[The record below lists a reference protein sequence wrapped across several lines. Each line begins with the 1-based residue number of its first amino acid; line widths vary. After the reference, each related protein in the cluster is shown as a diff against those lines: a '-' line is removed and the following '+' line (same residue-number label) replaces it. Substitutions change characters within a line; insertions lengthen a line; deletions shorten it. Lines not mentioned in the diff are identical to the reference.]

1 MLIKPLKNKG
11 QGSPK
16 AVLRYLLDKPNN
28 QATVLKGEPTISQ
41 ALAESLSY
49 QKPYEAWVLSF
60 EEKELSEEVKHEI
73 IEEFERAFLPYF
85 QDDRSRYNITWIEH
99 SDKDRVELNFFM
111 PKVDLKTEK
120 QISMFNKSRKE
131 DWELANNFRDYI
143 NAHYNLTNPM
153 DESKAQFV
161 KGSDWLYKAKS
172 QTAKD
177 IKQLIDEIDKGS
189 RAMLESGAINNRDEL
204 IEKLEMAGFEIAR
217 KRDKF
222 ITIKNPNGGRNIPLK
237 GVLFDESTSY
247 ESVRAFSRNSKTID
261 PRERVSAREE
271 NRATVGNGR
280 DRIDETLETHRN
292 SPRNGSEH
300 FRGKLEESIELR
312 RKMQQRAFDELS
324 GRGKAFNRIDTE
336 SRELNSE
343 LRANDRRDFSE
354 TPNAKDT
361 IRRDRDAIHGA
372 ENLISNDR
380 ASENNAQ
387 HVIKSEPTG
396 EREYFRGS
404 RNERESQESL
414 DGNIDTLEVY
424 AFNRDISIPA
434 RGWIKP
440 LQPTFDQFSVSRN
453 MARKRKR
460 HTDDLSTASELEQ
473 AEQSDNQRAREYA
486 HSLEREND
494 GRETA
499 LPSLTETESKLTGRN
514 LNESSSQAFT
524 PSKMYERS
532 EHNARHLRNGN
543 ERARY
548 IFGANA
554 ERSSNSEGYSV
565 DEHYSNSGAVSENR
579 RNPRE
584 HLEELRGNLRSI
596 GDRAEKYRADNET
609 SGSPRTGLQHLAQWL
624 TEQSEFKSISERLKS
639 IGERIKSIG
648 EGIGDTVQRVRE
660 HRRALEL
667 EEQKRRAEQAYQ
679 APRPSSSGMRFKM

>member
-11 QGSPK
+11 RGSPK
-16 AVLRYLLDKPNN
+16 AVLRYLLNKPDG
-28 QATVLKGEPTISQ
+28 QAKVLKGDPTISQ

-60 EEKELSEEVKHEI
+60 EEKELSEEVKLEI

-143 NAHYNLTNPM
+143 NEHYNLTNPM

-177 IKQLIDEIDKGS
+177 LKQFIDGIDKAS
-189 RAMLESGAINNRDEL
+189 REMLYSGEINNRDEL
-204 IEKLEMAGFEIAR
+204 IETLEMAGFEIAR

-222 ITIKNPNGGRNIPLK
+222 ITIKNPNGGKNIPLK
-237 GVLFDESTSY
+237 GVLFDESTNY

-271 NRATVGNGR
+271 NRATLGNGR
-280 DRIDETLETHRN
+280 DRTYENIETLRN
-292 SPRNGSEH
+292 SPRNGSERL
-300 FRGKLEESIELR
+300 RGKLEESIELR
-312 RKMQQRAFDELS
+312 RKTQQRAFDELS
-324 GRGKAFNRIDTE
+324 GRGKAFNRINTE
-336 SRELNSE
+336 SRELNSG
-343 LRANDRRDFSE
+343 LRASDRRDFSE

-361 IRRDRDAIHGA
+361 IKRDRATIHGS
-372 ENLISNDR
+372 ESLISNDR

-396 EREYFRGS
+396 EREYLKGS
-404 RNERESQESL
+404 QDERESRENL
-414 DGNIDTLEVY
+414 DGNSDTLEVY

-440 LQPTFDQFSVSRN
+440 LQPIFDQFSGSRD

-460 HTDDLSTASELEQ
+460 HTDDLSTGSELEQ
-473 AEQSDNQRAREYA
+473 AEQSDNQRARFNAENLEFED
-486 HSLEREND
+486 SEREKHLRWIVSTEQRAREQNSNEQGTFNLAD
-494 GRETA
+494 VQMFSGSGYNVQSLHSGRRWQNIGLGA
-499 LPSLTETESKLTGRN
+499 DS
-514 LNESSSQAFT
+514 
-524 PSKMYERS
+524 ERS
-532 EHNARHLRNGN
+532 R
-543 ERARY
+543 
-548 IFGANA
+548 I
-554 ERSSNSEGYSV
+554 SEGYSL

-596 GDRAEKYRADNET
+596 GDRAEKYRADNEPR
-609 SGSPRTGLQHLAQWL
+609 GGIRTGLRHLAQWL
-624 TEQSEFKSISERLKS
+624 TEQSELKSIGERLKS

-648 EGIGDTVQRVRE
+648 EEIGDTVQRVRE

>member
-11 QGSPK
+11 RGSPK
-16 AVLRYLLDKPNN
+16 AVLRYLLNKPDG
-28 QATVLKGEPTISQ
+28 QAKVLKGDPTISQ

-60 EEKELSEEVKHEI
+60 EEKELSEEVKLEI

-222 ITIKNPNGGRNIPLK
+222 ITIKNPNGGKNIALK

-292 SPRNGSEH
+292 SPRNGSER

-324 GRGKAFNRIDTE
+324 GRGKAFTRIDTE

-361 IRRDRDAIHGA
+361 IKRDRDAIHGA
-372 ENLISNDR
+372 ESLISNDR

-424 AFNRDISIPA
+424 AFNRDISIPV

-440 LQPTFDQFSVSRN
+440 LQPTFDQFSGSRD

-460 HTDDLSTASELEQ
+460 HKDDLSTASEIER
-473 AEQSDNQRAREYA
+473 AEQSDNQRARFNAEN
-486 HSLEREND
+486 LEFEDN
-494 GRETA
+494 GREKHLLWTVSTEQRTGEQNSREQGA
-499 LPSLTETESKLTGRN
+499 FNLADVQVFSGSGYNVQSLHSGQRRQNIGLGTNS
-514 LNESSSQAFT
+514 
-524 PSKMYERS
+524 ERS
-532 EHNARHLRNGN
+532 R
-543 ERARY
+543 
-548 IFGANA
+548 I
-554 ERSSNSEGYSV
+554 SEGYSV

-624 TEQSEFKSISERLKS
+624 TEQSEFKSIGERLKS

-648 EGIGDTVQRVRE
+648 EEIGNTVQRVRE

-667 EEQKRRAEQAYQ
+667 EEQKRRAEKAYQ
-679 APRPSSSGMRFKM
+679 APRPSSSGMKFKM

>member
-11 QGSPK
+11 RGSPK
-16 AVLRYLLDKPNN
+16 AVLRYLLNKPDG
-28 QATVLKGEPTISQ
+28 QAKVLKGDPTISQ

-60 EEKELSEEVKHEI
+60 EEKELSEEVKLEI

-222 ITIKNPNGGRNIPLK
+222 ITIKNPNGGKNISLK
-237 GVLFDESTSY
+237 GVLFDESTNY

-324 GRGKAFNRIDTE
+324 GRGKAFTRIDTE

-414 DGNIDTLEVY
+414 NGNIDTLEVY
-424 AFNRDISIPA
+424 AFNRNISIPV

-440 LQPTFDQFSVSRN
+440 LQPTFDQFSVSRD

-473 AEQSDNQRAREYA
+473 AEQSDNQRARFNAEN
-486 HSLEREND
+486 LEFEDN
-494 GRETA
+494 GRE
-499 LPSLTETESKLTGRN
+499 K
-514 LNESSSQAFT
+514 
-524 PSKMYERS
+524 
-532 EHNARHLRNGN
+532 HLRWIAST
-543 ERARY
+543 EQRAGEQNSREQ
-548 IFGANA
+548 GAFNLADVQVFSGSGYNVQSLHSGQRWQNIGLGTNA
-554 ERSSNSEGYSV
+554 ERSRISEGYSV

-609 SGSPRTGLQHLAQWL
+609 SRSPRTGLQHLAQWL
-624 TEQSEFKSISERLKS
+624 TEQSEFKSIGERLKS

-648 EGIGDTVQRVRE
+648 EEIGNTVQRVRE
-660 HRRALEL
+660 HRRDLEL

-679 APRPSSSGMRFKM
+679 APRPSSSGMKFKM

>member
-11 QGSPK
+11 RGSPK

-60 EEKELSEEVKHEI
+60 EEKELSEEVKLEI

-143 NAHYNLTNPM
+143 NAHYNLTNPI

-177 IKQLIDEIDKGS
+177 IKQLIDEIGKGS

-222 ITIKNPNGGRNIPLK
+222 ITIKNPNGGKNIPLK
-237 GVLFDESTSY
+237 GVLFDESTNY

-280 DRIDETLETHRN
+280 DRIDETLKTHRN

-300 FRGKLEESIELR
+300 FRRKLEESIELR

-324 GRGKAFNRIDTE
+324 GRGKAFTRIDTE

-372 ENLISNDR
+372 ESLISNDR

-424 AFNRDISIPA
+424 AFNRDISIPV

-440 LQPTFDQFSVSRN
+440 LQPTFDQFSVSRD

-460 HTDDLSTASELEQ
+460 HTDDLSTASEIER
-473 AEQSDNQRAREYA
+473 AEQSDNQRARFNAEN
-486 HSLEREND
+486 LEFEDN
-494 GRETA
+494 GREKHLRWIVSTEQRA
-499 LPSLTETESKLTGRN
+499 GEQNSREQGAFNLADVQMSSGSGYNVQSLHSGQRWQNIGLGAN
-514 LNESSSQAFT
+514 S
-524 PSKMYERS
+524 ERS
-532 EHNARHLRNGN
+532 R
-543 ERARY
+543 
-548 IFGANA
+548 I
-554 ERSSNSEGYSV
+554 SEGYSV

>member
-11 QGSPK
+11 RGSPK

-28 QATVLKGEPTISQ
+28 QAKVLKGEPTISQ

-60 EEKELSEEVKHEI
+60 EEKELSEEVKLEI

-131 DWELANNFRDYI
+131 DWELADNFRNYI
-143 NAHYNLTNPM
+143 NDRYGLSNPL
-153 DESKAQFV
+153 EASRAKLV
-161 KGSDWLYKAKS
+161 KGSDWLYKASSKNAVATRELLDGINESIESLIKS
-172 QTAKD
+172 GKIQ
-177 IKQLIDEIDKGS
+177 
-189 RAMLESGAINNRDEL
+189 NRDDIIQTL
-204 IEKLEMAGFEIAR
+204 TDSGFEISRVSR
-217 KRDKF
+217 KSVS
-222 ITIKNPNGGRNIPLK
+222 IKNPNGGQNIKLK
-237 GVLFDESTSY
+237 GVLFDESFTELTATSQ
-247 ESVRAFSRNSKTID
+247 ALNL
-261 PRERVSAREE
+261 RERISIGAED
-271 NRATVGNGR
+271 RATVGNGR

-292 SPRNGSEH
+292 SPRNGSERL
-300 FRGKLEESIELR
+300 RGKLEESIELR

-324 GRGKAFNRIDTE
+324 GRGKAFTRIDTE

-361 IRRDRDAIHGA
+361 IKRDRDAIHGA
-372 ENLISNDR
+372 ESLISNDR

-532 EHNARHLRNGN
+532 EYNARYLRDGN

-548 IFGANA
+548 IIGANA

-609 SGSPRTGLQHLAQWL
+609 SGSARTGLQHLAQWL
-624 TEQSEFKSISERLKS
+624 TEQSEFKSIGERLKS

-648 EGIGDTVQRVRE
+648 EEIGNTVQRVRE

-679 APRPSSSGMRFKM
+679 APKPSSSGMKFKM